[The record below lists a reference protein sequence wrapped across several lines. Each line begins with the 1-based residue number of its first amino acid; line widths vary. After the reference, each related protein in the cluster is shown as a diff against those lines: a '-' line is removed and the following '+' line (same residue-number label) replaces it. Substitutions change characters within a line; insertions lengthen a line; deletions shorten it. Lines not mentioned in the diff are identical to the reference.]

1 MCPDTTDTE
10 SKGQL
15 TKELLFQEISK
26 ILADMT
32 SDWDIDFSGGITPE
46 THIISDLQFESID
59 VVQFVVQI
67 EGKFQRKDLPFEKL
81 LMVDE
86 RYRDDLTVQ
95 EVVNFLHKYL

>member
-1 MCPDTTDTE
+1 MAPQNTE
-10 SKGQL
+10 NESEEPL
-15 TKELLFQEISK
+15 TKETIFQEVAK

-32 SDWDIDFSGGITPE
+32 SDWDIDFSGGIQPD

-59 VVQFVVQI
+59 VVQFIVQL

-86 RYRDDLTVQ
+86 RYRDDFTVQ
-95 EVVNFLHKYL
+95 EVVDFLHKNL